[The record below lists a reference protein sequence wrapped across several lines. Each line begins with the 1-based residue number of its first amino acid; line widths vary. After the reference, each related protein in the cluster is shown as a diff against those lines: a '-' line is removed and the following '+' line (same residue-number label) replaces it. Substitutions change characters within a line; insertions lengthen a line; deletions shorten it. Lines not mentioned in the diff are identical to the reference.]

1 VSFGVRR
8 AGEPLEAGASA
19 EFFSGAMAA
28 PTMGR
33 DGSGHSG
40 VVPASIGEST
50 IARSD
55 KLRRQGPERVM
66 AGAPKFWQVKN
77 RAENGNV
84 KVWMGVFN
92 GELFPDGCDPDD
104 KHTWLQA
111 GDSMMLPLDAALH
124 FFGNVFDPRTPE
136 AMEIIE
142 RCGGFELETQ
152 KANPGRNAEVR
163 VIGGPIG
170 LPDFVITPID
180 GRLKP
185 IGISVELY
193 PHYWG
198 AVRKKVLKVRK
209 DKDPEVVENERLL
222 LAERIR
228 EYTLEDDPDAG
239 ALYDGSGR
247 VVSTSASREADEA
260 APAGAPNMREQF
272 ENNDPDAVD
281 ESTELEDATPPTRR
295 GGRPART

>member
-1 VSFGVRR
+1 M
-8 AGEPLEAGASA
+8 EPGASA

-28 PTMGR
+28 PTMGQT
-33 DGSGHSG
+33 GAGHSG

-66 AGAPKFWQVKN
+66 VGAPKFWKVTN
-77 RAENGNV
+77 RANMGNV
-84 KVWMGVFN
+84 KVWSGVFN
-92 GELFPDGCDPDD
+92 GEMFPDGCSPED
-104 KHTWLQA
+104 KHTWLQP
-111 GDSMMLPLDAALH
+111 GDSMMVSLEAALH
-124 FFGNVFDPRTPE
+124 FFGNVFDPRAPE

-152 KANPGRNAEVR
+152 KSNPGRNAEVR

-180 GRLKP
+180 GRLKS
-185 IGISVELY
+185 IGVSVELY

-198 AVRKKVLKVRK
+198 SVRKKVLKVRK
-209 DKDPEVVENERLL
+209 DRDPDVVENEKLL

-228 EYTLEDDPDAG
+228 EYTLEEDPDDG
-239 ALYDGSGR
+239 ALFDGSGR
-247 VVSTSASREADEA
+247 VVSTTATREADGTN
-260 APAGAPNMREQF
+260 GAPDMRTQF
-272 ENNDPDAVD
+272 GSNDEGEILEEIV
-281 ESTELEDATPPTRR
+281 ESSEELPDATPPRRR
-295 GGRPART
+295 GGRAPAEA